1 MHSTRGSIGNA
12 APHQIAIA
20 VIAPTSGAMK
30 AVGDR
35 ARAAVHL
42 AVDGLHDDE
51 SRRLDISSIDVIE
64 VDGGDGTL
72 PHTYPAAD
80 RVKRRTDIVAVIIAM
95 PADIVDMQLRA
106 LAGTDA
112 ATLQTSPDALGYADV
127 DVPSPPGD
135 VAIVAGELIGG
146 KLGARHP
153 AMVSSVQVMQPL
165 ATTLFGQS
173 VQRFGPA
180 PIEQTFPFTA
190 SGGIDPL
197 GDLAAGGVD
206 AVYLGPDPDRLESVI
221 REAGLHQLTA
231 VFVLPPAWDLPE
243 TRDLVEHAGADAYL
257 IVPFAA
263 DTDSGPAHDFAGAF
277 RQRTGEVADAAAA
290 MAYDA
295 AEIAIEAVRHADDA
309 IDPKSVRAATRDGLV
324 GVPGANGPLVVGM
337 QGVVHRALVVRELH
351 NGVDQPAF
359 LLDP

>member
-1 MHSTRGSIGNA
+1 
-12 APHQIAIA
+12 
-20 VIAPTSGAMK
+20 MK

-42 AVDGLHDDE
+42 AVDGLHDE
-51 SRRLDISSIDVIE
+51 PSRNLDVTSIDVIE

-80 RVKRRTDIVAVIIAM
+80 RVKGRTDIVAVIIAM
-95 PADIVDMQLRA
+95 PADIVDMQVRA

-112 ATLQTSPDALGYADV
+112 ATLQTSPDALGFADV
-127 DVPSPPGD
+127 DVPSPPSD
-135 VAIVAGELIGG
+135 VAVVAGELIGRNLDA
-146 KLGARHP
+146 KQA
-153 AMVSSVQVMQPL
+153 AMVSSVQVLQPM
-165 ATTLFGQS
+165 ATTLFTQS

-180 PIEQTFPFTA
+180 PIQQTFPFTA

-197 GDLAAGGVD
+197 GELAASGVD
-206 AVYLGPDPDRLESVI
+206 AVYLGPDPDRLERVI
-221 REAGLHQLTA
+221 REAALHQLSA
-231 VFVLPPAWDLPE
+231 VFVLPPEWDLAE

-263 DTDSGPAHDFAGAF
+263 DTDAGPAHEFANAF
-277 RQRTGEVADAAAA
+277 RQRTGAVADAAAA

-295 AEIAIEAVRHADDA
+295 AEIAIEAVRHADEA
-309 IDPKSVRAATRDGLV
+309 IDPKSVRAAMRDGLV
-324 GVPGANGPLVVGM
+324 AVAGANGPFVVGM

-351 NGVDQPAF
+351 NGQDQPVF
-359 LLDP
+359 LIDP